1 MAHAELDAVRAIKR
15 SGEVEDTVE
24 PSVAGAGDAQ
34 PIREVRVEP
43 FLVARHPLTVAQVR
57 YWLPEHEDPY
67 AQADT
72 CTARLEDDLLKL
84 LPFRL
89 PSEAQ
94 WDTRLGPA
102 PPR

>member
-1 MAHAELDAVRAIKR
+1 MIGAIKR

-43 FLVARHPLTVAQVR
+43 FLIARHPLTVALR

-67 AQADT
+67 AEADT
-72 CTARLEDDLLKL
+72 CMARLEDDLLKL
-84 LPFRL
+84 LSFRL

-94 WDTRLGPA
+94 WDTRLGSA